1 MSTETI
7 VQKKGLGFF
16 ERYLT
21 LWVIL
26 CVIAGILIGP

>member
-1 MSTETI
+1 MAEKNINSGI
-7 VQKKGLGFF
+7 RFF

-26 CVIAGILIGP
+26 CMITGVVIGRY